1 MNRALIR
8 FAFRAD
14 KALRFAYVAVV
25 VVLAVFALLTYQELQ
40 SQRSAPVI
48 LPHYAF
54 YILDNPERASVV
66 QALGTWYVAAGSA
79 FAQTQQTSSI
89 ECRKAWLQC
98 VESTAVVSVN
108 ENRLLDTISTV
119 FEVER
124 WTNEE
129 IVTKPEKGRCTTR
142 IISLDLVKRLANSVI
157 AAIPNAEICKEQ
169 PRTLKLGSG
178 AKDQAI

>member
-8 FAFRAD
+8 FAFRAN

-66 QALGTWYVAAGSA
+66 QALGTWYVAGGSA

-89 ECRKAWLQC
+89 ECRKARLQC
-98 VESTAVVSVN
+98 VESTAVVSVLRAAA
-108 ENRLLDTISTV
+108 ELERARLFLADLGV
-119 FEVER
+119 GDGGDHAVRQPLHQVQADDARGAPAFLGF
-124 WTNEE
+124 
-129 IVTKPEKGRCTTR
+129 GR
-142 IISLDLVKRLANSVI
+142 S
-157 AAIPNAEICKEQ
+157 PH
-169 PRTLKLGSG
+169 
-178 AKDQAI
+178 